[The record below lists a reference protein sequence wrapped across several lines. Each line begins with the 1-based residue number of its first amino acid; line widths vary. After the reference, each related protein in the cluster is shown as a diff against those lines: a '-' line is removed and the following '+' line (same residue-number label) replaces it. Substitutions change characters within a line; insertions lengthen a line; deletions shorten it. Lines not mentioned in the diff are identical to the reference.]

1 MNKKGK
7 WEWDYNVQTIVD
19 EYKIIILSSYITQ
32 NPTDHFE
39 LIPSIEQLKTNLDG
53 IYEELP
59 SNFQFSPDNGYST
72 DENTTCIEEKG
83 LDGYISTRKLSRK
96 EKSTIY
102 GKNHFKKTISTII
115 QKLKAYIC
123 PLGEILY
130 RRKTYEYKNKQRITY
145 QTNKCKKYI
154 MKEICCKKKN
164 YRTIQDYENPSKIRM

>member
-19 EYKIIILSSYITQ
+19 EYKVIILSSYITQ

-96 EKSTIY
+96 EKKYNLWEKPFQKDNFYYNTEIESLYLPFRWNIISK
-102 GKNHFKKTISTII
+102 KNIRI
-115 QKLKAYIC
+115 QKQ
-123 PLGEILY
+123 
-130 RRKTYEYKNKQRITY
+130 TKNNLPDKQMQKIHHERNLL
-145 QTNKCKKYI
+145 QE
-154 MKEICCKKKN
+154 KELQNNSRLWK
-164 YRTIQDYENPSKIRM
+164 PF

>member
-19 EYKIIILSSYITQ
+19 EYKVIILSSYITQ

-96 EKSTIY
+96 EKKY
-102 GKNHFKKTISTII
+102 NLWEKPF
-115 QKLKAYIC
+115 QKDNFYYNT
-123 PLGEILY
+123 EIESLY
-130 RRKTYEYKNKQRITY
+130 LPFR
-145 QTNKCKKYI
+145 
-154 MKEICCKKKN
+154 
-164 YRTIQDYENPSKIRM
+164 